1 MDSKRPARRQFLKSG
16 AALAGG
22 FTLGAAVPAIGQAPP
37 PSPPMIKGDK
47 DQIPYGDRSKF
58 VKSVRIAHG
67 GRPSPDAFGLYFHIA
82 TPLQDSVG
90 VITPSSLHFV
100 GTTRGAYI
108 PEIDPREH
116 RLLIHGMVDRPL
128 TFTMED
134 LKRLPSVTRLHFIEC
149 AGNRASRNAKTVQE
163 SHGMTS
169 CAEWTGVPLSVLLK
183 ECGLKG
189 GASWFV
195 AEGSE
200 EVKGASSMPIAKAMD
215 DCLLAYGMNGE
226 DLRPQQ
232 GFPLRLMVPG
242 FEGIFHTKYL
252 RRIKIVDR
260 YYMNYNDYGHLDR
273 DPEGRGAGISDRPQI
288 GHHVPFRRTPAAG
301 QGILRDQRPG
311 LVRWRSH
318 SQGGSVDRRRQALEH
333 CRDQGDGAAHGA
345 CAIHASVELG
355 RTGDRASFALH
366 GRDRPGSTV
375 ASSGRRALEGG
386 ADTHIQR
393 AGAGQHHSAVEDRQ
407 RWERP
412 QWECLEFSCSCRSW
426 ASARWRSRLRM
437 EWDARRARRKS
448 ARGISPS
455 VLPER
460 NSRRG
465 AERRRRAPRCIARSA
480 RAATGRRGSRAERPL

>member
-22 FTLGAAVPAIGQAPP
+22 FTLGAATPALGQTP
-37 PSPPMIKGDK
+37 PSPPMIKGNK
-47 DQIPYGDRSKF
+47 DQIAYGDRSRF
-58 VKSVRIAHG
+58 VNSVRIAHG
-67 GRPSPDAFGLYFHIA
+67 GRPSPDAFGLVFHVA

-100 GTTRGAYI
+100 GTTRGSYI

-116 RLLIHGMVDRPL
+116 RLMIHGLVDRPL
-128 TFTMED
+128 TFSMED

-149 AGNRASRNAKTVQE
+149 AGNRASRGAKTVQE

-189 GASWFV
+189 SATWFV

-200 EVKGASSMPIAKAMD
+200 EVKGASSMPVAKAMD
-215 DCLLAYGMNGE
+215 DCMVAYGMNGE

-252 RRIKIVDR
+252 RRIKLVDR
-260 YYMNYNDYGHLDR
+260 YYLNYNDYGHLDQ
-273 DPEGRGAGISDRPQI
+273 DAKVAALEYQI
-288 GHHVPFRRTPAAG
+288 GPKSVITFPSGGHQLVGPR
-301 QGILRDQRPG
+301 ILRDQRPG
-311 LVRWRSH
+311 LVRWGSH

-345 CAIHASVELG
+345 CAIHPSVELG
-355 RTGDRASFALH
+355 RTGDRTSFALH

-375 ASSGRRALEGG
+375 AR
-386 ADTHIQR
+386 T
-393 AGAGQHHSAVEDRQ
+393 DRQ
-407 RWERP
+407 V
-412 QWECLEFSCSCRSW
+412 LEQ
-426 ASARWRSRLRM
+426 ALR
-437 EWDARRARRKS
+437 
-448 ARGISPS
+448 
-455 VLPER
+455 
-460 NSRRG
+460 
-465 AERRRRAPRCIARSA
+465 
-480 RAATGRRGSRAERPL
+480 